1 MVPISPSPSWIKQ
14 GSHDAGHIGQIHLT
28 QPHEADRHWKWR
40 AGTAAAALRSAFFD
54 SFTSFAVATDRL
66 SSEIATSKQRASS
79 DEDAA
84 AGAAAAATAGAADDD
99 GIGADRK
106 VLVLLSNCAF
116 VRGNIMPS
124 FASRYGC
131 FVSFAHWLWH
141 GGD

>member
-1 MVPISPSPSWIKQ
+1 M
-14 GSHDAGHIGQIHLT
+14 
-28 QPHEADRHWKWR
+28 WR

-84 AGAAAAATAGAADDD
+84 AGAATAAAAAADDD

-124 FASRYGC
+124 FASRCGSYD
-131 FVSFAHWLWH
+131 SL
-141 GGD
+141 